1 MVQDAV
7 IGNKKAATLI
17 ELVMMVVVLA
27 IIGVTVSGVIIFFA
41 QLFMYSPRQL
51 DAQKIGQELVA
62 IMLEGNQDKR
72 GIRYTRTIIDASGT
86 QFSYIYGYPVPFN
99 SGLTTNDQ
107 LGVRLRWDSTSKH
120 IFQSA
125 STNGGSSWS
134 AESLIPYYMPSTVTI
149 DGKDTPSVIFTY
161 KKANNADW
169 VSGTDALSTIRRV
182 IISINLKTGSGSF
195 SGWQGSNN
203 ITSSVELKGF

>member
-1 MVQDAV
+1 
-7 IGNKKAATLI
+7 
-17 ELVMMVVVLA
+17 
-27 IIGVTVSGVIIFFA
+27 
-41 QLFMYSPRQL
+41 
-51 DAQKIGQELVA
+51 
-62 IMLEGNQDKR
+62 
-72 GIRYTRTIIDASGT
+72 
-86 QFSYIYGYPVPFN
+86 
-99 SGLTTNDQ
+99 
-107 LGVRLRWDSTSKH
+107 
-120 IFQSA
+120 
-125 STNGGSSWS
+125 
-134 AESLIPYYMPSTVTI
+134 MPSTVTI